1 MDVPYCSSD
10 FWAGTGRSVGTG
22 YYFHGKHIFRD
33 VMNSLS
39 HHFNL
44 FQATEFVLSGSSAGA
59 FGVGYNC
66 DDVADWL
73 RGNNPA
79 MKIMCLPDSPDFIP
93 WWVHTEDCK
102 SRQENYETDVEMF
115 WGREPDTSCKIFME
129 NHETEFSA
137 EERTCGIMSQ
147 YLSHVTTPIF
157 MAVSL
162 QVKTLTDC
170 ECR

>member
-1 MDVPYCSSD
+1 
-10 FWAGTGRSVGTG
+10 
-22 YYFHGKHIFRD
+22 
-33 VMNSLS
+33 MNSLS

-79 MKIMCLPDSPDFIP
+79 MKIMCLADSPNFIP
-93 WWVHTEDCK
+93 WWVHSEDCWR
-102 SRQENYETDVEMF
+102 RQENYETDVEMF
-115 WGREPDTSCKIFME
+115 WSREPDTSCKVYME

-147 YLSHVTTPIF
+147 YYPQITTPLF
-157 MAVSL
+157 VAVSL
-162 QVKTLTDC
+162 QVCQL
-170 ECR
+170 